1 MKKLH
6 LLVVLVAGTMAFYSC
21 QKLIDLVPKK
31 DGDCEKGNTEQCEG
45 KGSITMNHKGKVEI
59 ARCGVLFHTQ
69 DKSGNPIVLEPEENR
84 QYCFIK
90 NKEFGLKIQELY

>member
-1 MKKLH
+1 M
-6 LLVVLVAGTMAFYSC
+6 
-21 QKLIDLVPKK
+21 I
-31 DGDCEKGNTEQCEG
+31 
-45 KGSITMNHKGKVEI
+45 HKGKVEI

-90 NKEFGLKIQELY
+90 NKEFRLKIQELY